1 MNLPQECRETFLDG
15 VIDAYFYPMEGT
27 SLPVPFNVGQILQI
41 NDCSFAAPVLHVAT
55 TGEDYVIADSITA
68 KVTPEIAG
76 NGTVYTFDISANITE
91 GGENV
96 REAYKNMRG
105 NDYYVVLRKQDGSYY
120 LCYTLPNT
128 FVMRNTV
135 TVSMS
140 EEQRTMSVGLKAM
153 SEFIPI
159 TIKQ

>member
-15 VIDAYFYPMEGT
+15 VIDAYFYSVEGS
-27 SLPVPFNVGQILQI
+27 SLSEPFNVGQILQI
-41 NDCSFAAPVLHVAT
+41 NDCSFTDPVLHIAT

-68 KVTPEIAG
+68 KVTPDIAG

-91 GGENV
+91 GCENA

-105 NDYYVVLRKQDGSYY
+105 NDYYVVLRKQDGSFY

-128 FVMRNTV
+128 FVMKNTV
-135 TVSMS
+135 TASMGD
-140 EEQRTMSVGLKAM
+140 EQRSLSVGLKAM

-159 TIKQ
+159 SIKQ